1 MISAFAAFLIS
12 WMLNHMLAGVRRD
25 SRFAVLD
32 VPNERSLH
40 RVPVPRT
47 GGIGILGAML
57 PLFAWVA
64 TRSIYPAPL
73 ILLELGVLIIGAVS
87 FWDDRDGI
95 GIGVRLAVQLIAA
108 ILMLGAGFRV
118 PPIGD
123 LAAWPQWVRLALSL
137 AIFLWGIN
145 LYNFMDG
152 MDGFAGGM
160 GVIGFATLALFGR
173 RIGYEPFFVV
183 NAIVAMAS
191 LGFLAF
197 NFPPA
202 RLFMGDVGSAPL
214 GLLMVASSLW
224 GLRSGCYPPWVPLVI
239 FSPFIVDA
247 SVTLLRR
254 LLRGE
259 RVWQAHKTHYYQRV
273 VGLGW
278 GHRRTV
284 LWEYGLMILAALSAW
299 FGALRPPGVQL
310 GILTAWIVTY
320 ALLAGIVSWLE
331 WRRSRRERR

>member
-12 WMLNHMLAGVRRD
+12 WMLNHMLAGVRRG
-25 SRFAVLD
+25 SRLAVLD
-32 VPNERSLH
+32 HPNERSLH

-64 TRSIYPAPL
+64 TQSFYPAPL
-73 ILLELGVLIIGAVS
+73 ILLGLGVVMVAAVS
-87 FWDDRDGI
+87 FWDDRAGV
-95 GIGVRLAVQLIAA
+95 GVGVRLAVQLIAA
-108 ILMLGAGFRV
+108 LLMLGSGYRV
-118 PPIGD
+118 PPIGI
-123 LAAWPQWVRLALSL
+123 LAQWPEWGRLALSL

-160 GVIGFATLALFGR
+160 GVIGFATLALLGG
-173 RIGYEPFFVV
+173 RIGYEPFFVI
-183 NAIVAMAS
+183 NAIIAMAC

-202 RLFMGDVGSAPL
+202 RLFMGDVGSTPL
-214 GLLMVASSLW
+214 GLLMVANSLW
-224 GLRSGCYPPWVPLVI
+224 GLRSGCYPPWVPIVI

-247 SVTLLRR
+247 SVTLARR

-259 RVWQAHKTHYYQRV
+259 RVWQAHRMHYYQRL

-284 LWEYGLMILAALSAW
+284 VWEYALMVLAALSAW
-299 FGALRPPGVQL
+299 LGAVRPPRVQL
-310 GILTAWIVTY
+310 GILAAWIITY
-320 ALLAGIVSWLE
+320 GLIAGIVPWLE
-331 WRRSRRERR
+331 WRKRRRERQ